1 MDYTTERIIKIE
13 GTEYLPKGYL
23 ELEPL
28 LYKDEYEFA
37 CPESEKVFDTD
48 QRKAKE
54 LRRQQYNNRN
64 FAKVR
69 DVVIIKVEYLKER
82 ARKILEQWFEGS
94 SKPMDR
100 ETVEMFADELEL
112 DPETFQKLHD
122 MFVDDRALF
131 GKDKDEIN
139 RLIYNDRRQ
148 QTITR
153 LATLVE
159 HSLDVTQATRAFDPE
174 FKPTEVARD
183 RHAGTLPAERKR
195 RSKHSRQRAR
205 MRSKSHDREGTP
217 KKLIDPG
224 LARKESGNTNKLRA
238 KQQKLA
244 DEEQRLREICR
255 EAIKGEEDA
264 RLQVERAL
272 SSRKRAGVRDD
283 VGVKEELS
291 KAKQELDEF
300 AELRKQAESA
310 LAEATREV
318 EQVRKEMES
327 HLLVQKSQAHDEIVK
342 ARRNLHKEA
351 DGTEGRRSGNGV
363 STEESVRK
371 HKEQLESKPQVEENG
386 KRLKTDELAKH
397 QVESGAT
404 EAAKKQMKS
413 VAVALIDRKVKEQE
427 IRRSDARKE
436 GSDSKAV
443 ARYLLEGQF
452 NGSGDKSGNGNDS
465 SVKLNLGGE
474 RSQSQLQQSQESIG
488 SKKSTKKRSSLTYKS
503 DSKKSAYVNKKDGAS
518 KHGNSEP
525 CLDKGVAHHTGSKRV
540 SAVEERNSI
549 AEHGSQSNEQS
560 NESLD
565 ASRLQYDTSRQ
576 GENMAMEAAID
587 DEAVSDAHDESL
599 DADESLVDQ
608 GRPAYADEL
617 EYSRPDDTSSAHE
630 TLVYESMREDLLA
643 TTDPCSPLD
652 LTRDVLE
659 EETYIVNQQTADSKQ
674 VEAAKDEGARKSNK
688 LEYTRY
694 INKHK
699 RVEAEHLQ
707 RQVAETEEAYYI
719 ADGEGSQVG
728 DIRIEREDVEGMEE
742 KYEGKTHKGIETS
755 NQSRQDRMSLEEHA
769 YRRAVEVNRHKALHA
784 DEEQRRSHFS
794 QKNEPGFQQALFVS
808 GARAQDR
815 DDENDTKDLEPVNSD
830 TEAVISLKAGQQ
842 DASDHNRSGEL
853 AREGSDYESGGLSE
867 TAKAEVLDLNPAHED
882 ASSEQLLDERSEAQY
897 SEEQRREAPEITSEE
912 LEQLLE
918 KERAKIR
925 EQLQQEFDQKLAR
938 ARQEAIEETM
948 LRKDTYNKICRKQLW
963 DMFLEYCREVNDE

>member
-69 DVVIIKVEYLKER
+69 EVVIIKVEYLKER

-100 ETVEMFADELEL
+100 ETVEMVADELEL

-148 QTITR
+148 QTISR

-159 HSLDVTQATRAFDPE
+159 HSPDVSSATKALDPE

-183 RHAGTLPAERKR
+183 RHAETLPAERKR

-205 MRSKSHDREGTP
+205 MRSKSHDRESTP
-217 KKLIDPG
+217 KILIDPG
-224 LARKESGNTNKLRA
+224 LARKESGHTNKLRA
-238 KQQKLA
+238 RQQKLA
-244 DEEQRLREICR
+244 EEEQRLREICR

-264 RLQVERAL
+264 RLRVERAL
-272 SSRKRAGVRDD
+272 RSRKSAGVRDD
-283 VGVKEELS
+283 VRVKEELS

-318 EQVRKEMES
+318 EQVRKEIES
-327 HLLVQKSQAHDEIVK
+327 QQLVQKSQAHDEIVK

-351 DGTEGRRSGNGV
+351 GSKEEGRSGNGV
-363 STEESVRK
+363 RTEESVRK
-371 HKEQLESKPQVEENG
+371 HREQLESKPQVEENG
-386 KRLKTDELAKH
+386 KRLKFDELAKH
-397 QVESGAT
+397 QVESRAT
-404 EAAKKQMKS
+404 AAAKKQMKS

-443 ARYLLEGQF
+443 AQNLLESQF
-452 NGSGDKSGNGNDS
+452 NGSEDKSGNGNDS

-474 RSQSQLQQSQESIG
+474 KSQGQLQQSQESIG
-488 SKKSTKKRSSLTYKS
+488 SKKSTKKMSKLAYKS
-503 DSKKSAYVNKKDGAS
+503 DLKKSANVNKKDGGPRN
-518 KHGNSEP
+518 GNSEP
-525 CLDKGVAHHTGSKRV
+525 CLDKGVTHHTGSKRE

-549 AEHGSQSNEQS
+549 VEHGSQSNE
-560 NESLD
+560 SLD
-565 ASRLQYDTSRQ
+565 DSRLQYNTSRQ
-576 GENMAMEAAID
+576 GENVVMEAAID

-608 GRPAYADEL
+608 GRPAYADES

-630 TLVYESMREDLLA
+630 TLIYESMREDLLA
-643 TTDPCSPLD
+643 TTDPCAPLD

-659 EETYIVNQQTADSKQ
+659 KETYIVNQQTADSKQ

-719 ADGEGSQVG
+719 ADGEASQVG
-728 DIRIEREDVEGMEE
+728 DIRIEREDVEGMQE
-742 KYEGKTHKGIETS
+742 KYEGKPHKEIETS

-769 YRRAVEVNRHKALHA
+769 YRRAVEVNRHKALEGA
-784 DEEQRRSHFS
+784 EEQRRSHFS
-794 QKNEPGFQQALFVS
+794 QKNEPGFQQEALFVS
-808 GARAQDR
+808 GAGAQDR
-815 DDENDTKDLEPVNSD
+815 DDDHDTKDLEPVNSD
-830 TEAVISLKAGQQ
+830 TEEVVSLKAGQQ
-842 DASDHNRSGEL
+842 DASDHNRSDEL
-853 AREGSDYESGGLSE
+853 AREGSDYESGSLSE
-867 TAKAEVLDLNPAHED
+867 TAKAEVLDLSPAHED
-882 ASSEQLLDERSEAQY
+882 ASSEQLREERSEAQY
-897 SEEQRREAPEITSEE
+897 SEEQRREAPEISSEE

-925 EQLQQEFDQKLAR
+925 EQLQQEFDQKLVR

-963 DMFLEYCREVNDE
+963 DMFLEYCREVNYE